1 MHAAEVVRTSNSIRL
16 LLWLLYY
23 GCVVTV
29 VVCALCTLQ
38 HGCFLIPLYARC
50 VISIVG
56 SALRL
61 ATVFPARDL
70 ELLGSLAQAWAAA
83 MAGRSAVNLIVTS
96 VRTVPMAVGCDHS
109 LD

>member
-1 MHAAEVVRTSNSIRL
+1 MSLAYLANYLHTSIHPQNRASGSGR
-16 LLWLLYY
+16 
-23 GCVVTV
+23 
-29 VVCALCTLQ
+29 AKQ
-38 HGCFLIPLYARC
+38 
-50 VISIVG
+50 VG